1 MSVLNLENLI
11 LFKMKAWLDLN
22 ERKNKGE
29 KIDSKDIKKH
39 KNDVIRLAAN
49 LDADASAKIDGQ
61 VRKDVLAYIQQ
72 AENDNVDLKNLG
84 IRGTTYS
91 GILERIKMCYF
102 L

>member
-39 KNDVIRLAAN
+39 KN
-49 LDADASAKIDGQ
+49 
-61 VRKDVLAYIQQ
+61 
-72 AENDNVDLKNLG
+72 EM
-84 IRGTTYS
+84 
-91 GILERIKMCYF
+91 GILMVSG
-102 L
+102 